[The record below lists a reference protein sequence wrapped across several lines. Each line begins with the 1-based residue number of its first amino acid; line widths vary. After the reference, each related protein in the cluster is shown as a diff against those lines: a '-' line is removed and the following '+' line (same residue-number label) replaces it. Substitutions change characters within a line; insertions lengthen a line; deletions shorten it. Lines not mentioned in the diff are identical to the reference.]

1 MSEYPDVDAG
11 LAEVQAKAARVQ
23 ANLKKIRGTGTAA
36 NGTIVATVDSAG
48 HLRGLTLPPNTT
60 RFGSQLSLLI
70 LEATAAAEKDA
81 ARKSAHAVRP
91 LTADDRVQAGLTAIR
106 ATLNQHDR
114 VTQQPRALTEDEIQ
128 AADDAYFEKMNGNGW
143 LQR

>member
-91 LTADDRVQAGLTAIR
+91 SPQTTVSRLTTAIR